1 MKFEWKRAVLG
12 TIVVIATVAILSY
25 SAAAQKEGKAPKK
38 DAGANGPL
46 YLPEHN
52 YDHPGSYVSAAEIQ
66 AHLVKMVAEKKDD
79 EPISMVK
86 IGGKGDKAQAGIS
99 VVYREPENPKP
110 GYAVHDDVAEV
121 YYILEGSGTM
131 MIGGKLTDAQR
142 RPVSPGNGM
151 GLAGKENTTAKLFTL
166 GPGDTLIIPA
176 GTPHLFLKANMFTS
190 YICVRIDGDG
200 VTPLEEPNGR
210 D

>member
-12 TIVVIATVAILSY
+12 IIVVIATVAFLSY
-25 SAAAQKEGKAPKK
+25 SATAQEGKAPKK
-38 DAGANGPL
+38 AASNGPL
-46 YLPEHN
+46 YLPNHN

-66 AHLVKMVAEKKDD
+66 AHLIKMVAENKDD

-86 IGGKGDKAQAGIS
+86 IGGNGDKQQAGIS
-99 VVYREPENPKP
+99 VVYRTPENPKP

-131 MIGGKLTDAQR
+131 MIGGKLTDAER

-190 YICVRIDGDG
+190 YICVRIDSDG
-200 VTPLEEPNGR
+200 VTPLEAPNGK